1 MLSVRFCAL
10 PEELV
15 YPVGE
20 LCRSL
25 EITVCED
32 APITV
37 TIREGESEGIS
48 LSGDKENVL
57 LTYGK
62 RNELYRAISYLPEF
76 IREGKPIEEANRY
89 DMLCYMADM
98 SRNAV
103 YSIEGAKRMIRYM
116 ASMGYNSLMLYTE
129 DTYEIP
135 EYRYFGHMRGR
146 FSKAELKEIDDYA
159 YGFGIEVI
167 PCIQTLAH
175 LATATRWPDFAGY
188 IDIDDVLMVGDE
200 RTYKFVEAAISV
212 CRDCFRSHRINLGMD
227 EAWRIGRGTYLDK
240 NGQVPRSDI
249 LCDHLGRVVEIC
261 KKHDVEPMIWSD
273 MFFRVIFGGVYRVRE
288 GEIPQEIID
297 KVPEGLTLIYWDY
310 YSRDRQIF
318 EHMLDCH
325 KKFPNPIM
333 FAGGAWKWSGFGAH
347 NRFSLTSTEL
357 QLNVCEE
364 KDVGN
369 VIVTAWGDN
378 GAEASQFSALASM
391 LYFAERKYRPR
402 EEVELPHLNKRA
414 ADCFGATF
422 DELLGFDLPD
432 MLPLCDLEHCDHP
445 KNPCKYLLYNDCLEG
460 LADKHLDEATAADA
474 YRRNAQKARELSSNK
489 NFGYAFDTIAK
500 LCEFLSHKCD
510 LGLRLRRA
518 YKAGD
523 KATLAAIAEELDTMV
538 PIFDEFVDAFRKQWN
553 KENKPFGLSSNEL
566 RFGGVRI
573 RLISTAARIREYLDG
588 EVESIP
594 ELEEEV
600 LSYDGSA
607 PAEGQSPYLCLHNVR
622 GVATPGLM
630 L

>member
-1 MLSVRFCAL
+1 MISVKFLSL
-10 PEELV
+10 PDGLA

-25 EITVCED
+25 SIEISDAATVSV
-32 APITV
+32 TV
-37 TIREGESEGIS
+37 KQADKIS
-48 LSGDKENVL
+48 VSGDKNAVL

-62 RNELYRAISYLPEF
+62 KNELYRAISLLPEF
-76 IREGKPIEEANRY
+76 LRDGRAIEETERY
-89 DMLCYMADM
+89 DLLCYMADM

-103 YSIEGAKRMIRYM
+103 YSMDGAKRMIRYM
-116 ASMGYNSLMLYTE
+116 ASMGYNALMLYTE

-135 EYRYFGHMRGR
+135 EYPYFGYMRGR

-159 YGFGIEVI
+159 DAFGIEVI

-200 RTYKFVEAAISV
+200 RTYRFIDAAISV
-212 CRDCFRSHRINLGMD
+212 CCECFRSRRINLGMD
-227 EAWRIGRGTYLDK
+227 EAWKIGRGAYLDK

-261 KKHDVEPMIWSD
+261 KKHDIAPMIWSD

-288 GEIPQEIID
+288 GEIPQEVID
-297 KVPEGLTLIYWDY
+297 RVPEGLTLIYWDY

-364 KDVGN
+364 KGVGN

-402 EEVELPHLNKRA
+402 EEVELVHLNKRA
-414 ADCFGATF
+414 LDCFGASF
-422 DELLGFDLPD
+422 DELLCFDLPD

-460 LADKHLDEATAADA
+460 LADKHLDEATAAAA
-474 YRRNAQKARELSSNK
+474 YRENAKKARALVSNES
-489 NFGYAFDTIAK
+489 FGYAFDTIAK

-523 KATLAAIAEELDTMV
+523 RSTLGAICEELDAML
-538 PIFDEFVDAFRKQWN
+538 PLLDDFVAAFCKQWR
-553 KENKPFGLSSNEL
+553 KENKPFGLSSSEL
-566 RFGGVRI
+566 RLGGVRI
-573 RLISTAARIREYLDG
+573 RLISTAARVREYLDG
-588 EVESIP
+588 KVESIP
-594 ELEEEV
+594 ELEEEI
-600 LSYDGSA
+600 LSYNGSS
-607 PAEGQSPYLCLHNVR
+607 PAEGETPYLCLHNVR
-622 GVATPGLM
+622 RVSTPGLM
-630 L
+630 Y